1 MAVEV
6 KTGPRFEAGAP
17 KALFDL
23 RVLPSAVSA
32 GGGPFR
38 YDVAPDGK
46 RFLINAM
53 TTATENSGSAP
64 ITVVLN
70 WLAALRK

>member
-6 KTGPRFEAGAP
+6 TIGPAFKVGTP
-17 KALFDL
+17 
-23 RVLPSAVSA
+23 RVLFATPIFGAATAATSV
-32 GGGPFR
+32 FR

-46 RFLINAM
+46 RFLIN
-53 TTATENSGSAP
+53 TLGTETASAP

-70 WLAALRK
+70 WPTAVKR